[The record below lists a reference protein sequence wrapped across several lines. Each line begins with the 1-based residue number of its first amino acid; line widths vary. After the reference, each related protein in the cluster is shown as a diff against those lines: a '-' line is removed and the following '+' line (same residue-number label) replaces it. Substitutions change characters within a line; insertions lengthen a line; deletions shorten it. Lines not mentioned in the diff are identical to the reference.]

1 MSAPA
6 EQRPLTVRA
15 LMVLLVLSWIDFMAV
30 LIPEYYAC
38 GPHDVDCERMGYH
51 SPAFLTFLVVAA
63 TLLLLYA
70 FAIWHRRAWA
80 WFLAL
85 ITTGVP
91 AMVLLAEFDAWLS
104 APPLE
109 KLAGVLDLA
118 CTGLLVSRPVWRWAR
133 VRPGPGETSA
143 NGR

>member
-1 MSAPA
+1 MSAPI
-6 EQRPLTVRA
+6 ERRPLTVRA
-15 LMVLLVLSWIDFMAV
+15 LMVLLFLSWIDFMAV

-38 GPHDVDCERMGYH
+38 GPHDLDCERMGYH

-91 AMVLLAEFDAWLS
+91 AMVLLAELDMWLT
-104 APPLE
+104 APVLE
-109 KLAGVLDLA
+109 KLAGILDLA
-118 CTGLLVSRPVWRWAR
+118 CVALLVSRPVWRWAR
-133 VRPGPGETSA
+133 VRPGTDGTSGI
-143 NGR
+143 GR

>member
-1 MSAPA
+1 MSAPI
-6 EQRPLTVRA
+6 ERRPLTVRA
-15 LMVLLVLSWIDFMAV
+15 LMVLLILSWVDYMAV

-51 SPAFLTFLVVAA
+51 SPAFLTFAVVVT

-70 FAIWHRRAWA
+70 FAIWHRQPWA

-85 ITTGVP
+85 VTTVVP
-91 AMVLLAEFDAWLS
+91 VMVLLAEFDSWLS

-118 CTGLLVSRPVWRWAR
+118 CIGLLVSPPVWRWAR
-133 VRPGPGETSA
+133 VRPGPDETSA
-143 NGR
+143 NSG